1 MKYTL
6 MFLMNMVKGLNYKL
20 GFKVGMVMAGV
31 GGDIVFE
38 IAEVLVRVSKVDSIL
53 ELVIVWVD
61 ILAGL
66 LVWCY

>member
-1 MKYTL
+1 
-6 MFLMNMVKGLNYKL
+6 MVKGLNYKL